1 MNLEQFAKK
10 AGVTLIECDPE
21 WGGRIGYKE
30 ADHPN
35 SSVCGFKTAASA
47 YKHWLECTF
56 GKRTAKAVAKLLK
69 PSNALAQ
76 GREHSE
82 RPAGATG

>member
-69 PSNALAQ
+69 PSNGPVECAAKPSTQAQ
-76 GREHSE
+76 G
-82 RPAGATG
+82 